1 MSRAG
6 LVFGLLA
13 VQEQE
18 TRTKKEKKH
27 KEFSQSESN
36 SLDLRNH
43 CPQLHFGIFTAS
55 FTLFAARRRQLRKLL
70 IGTSAVNVASEAREM
85 EPECRECSFP

>member
-55 FTLFAARRRQLRKLL
+55 FTLFA
-70 IGTSAVNVASEAREM
+70 VNVASEAREM